1 MAQLTDTATPTPARI
16 EPPAAEPLPDDET
29 AAIAAFSLV
38 AAAHA
43 DHYATLEINPLIVSP
58 SGAVGVDLLIEPH
71 GSSSEDCQRHHC
83 RQRKGRVAGKS
94 GVHHSRNGR

>member
-1 MAQLTDTATPTPARI
+1 MAQLIDTATPTPARI

-43 DHYATLEINPLIVSP
+43 DHYAPHSSP
-58 SGAVGVDLLIEPH
+58 HFPWDIKESGDHRAD
-71 GSSSEDCQRHHC
+71 
-83 RQRKGRVAGKS
+83 S
-94 GVHHSRNGR
+94 G